1 MSYKLSLDNNTLT
14 LTLSGAVDLSETSDI
29 KTALNDEP
37 KSGITKLVIDGSQIE
52 YLDSSAV
59 ALIIFSKRVAEDH
72 GMACE
77 LKPFSEEAFK
87 VISMAGLAEVL
98 NVRSVKPAPSNND
111 PEDEIDLD
119 LDLDLAMDDES
130 LIDNASVNQI
140 QSDHDD
146 SADQDNDLIIK
157 PGEFE

>member
-1 MSYKLSLDNNTLT
+1 MSYKLSLNNNTLT
-14 LTLSGAVDLSETSDI
+14 LTLSGAVDLSQTSDI

-98 NVRSVKPAPSNND
+98 KARSVKPTPSNND
-111 PEDEIDLD
+111 TEDDLD

-140 QSDHDD
+140 QSGDD
-146 SADQDNDLIIK
+146 NSADQDNDLIIK